1 MRSLTPAQLW
11 IAFVL
16 AAGAGTAVLLHAR
29 RNKIKHPQ
37 VWATAVLLF
46 LAVALPL
53 YVLHVRRVRRDRAL
67 S

>member
-1 MRSLTPAQLW
+1 VQQLSIGQLW

-16 AAGAGTAVLLHAR
+16 ATTAGTSVLIHAK
-29 RNKIKHPQ
+29 RNRIKHPS

-46 LAVALPL
+46 LAIALPL
-53 YVLHVRRVRRDRAL
+53 YLLHVRRVRRDRAL